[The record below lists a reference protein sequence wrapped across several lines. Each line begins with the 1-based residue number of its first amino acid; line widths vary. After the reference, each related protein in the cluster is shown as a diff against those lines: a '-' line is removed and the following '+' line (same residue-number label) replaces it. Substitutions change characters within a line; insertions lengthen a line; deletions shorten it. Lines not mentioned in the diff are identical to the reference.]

1 MSSGILLDREV
12 LDAFNKINF
21 ECLKQ
26 IIFIINKLKSSERVI
41 TKAFFYKNFSEIRKL
56 SVDDSTKLAID
67 SIFPLENIPAGE
79 SESENALEK
88 SETDSVKLITS
99 PFIVPKKVCVQDF
112 VNHFKSRYEAIKKI
126 FEEKNLENLTSI
138 RKIGSKRESYT
149 IIVAIVEKRITK
161 NKNILLEVED
171 LTGKASVLIN
181 QNKKELFEKAKD
193 LLGDEIV
200 ALKVSGSSEMLFAND
215 VIFPDAFL
223 GEKRRHDK
231 DVWAAFISDIHSGS
245 TMFLEENFCKFI
257 DWLNGNVGDKNQK
270 EISKKVRYLFVNG
283 DLVDGVGHFP
293 GQERWLNVLEMKG
306 QYSKLIEHFKR
317 IRDDIKIIIAPG
329 NHDAVWLGEPQPV
342 IGEEWAPDLYKMK
355 NVSLVTNPALV
366 EIEGGFRILMYHGA
380 SMHGMINEIEE
391 LRLKQGSNT
400 PTKVIKEILKRRHF
414 APTHGSV
421 DYIPCE
427 KEDALVIK
435 QIPDIL
441 TTADLHRHEVSTYNN
456 ILLIAT
462 SCWQSLTPFQEKVGN
477 HPDFCKVPLFNLKSR
492 EVKIIDFFED
502 KEGEKAVEAVK
513 VAENG
518 TGK

>member
-1 MSSGILLDREV
+1 
-12 LDAFNKINF
+12 
-21 ECLKQ
+21 
-26 IIFIINKLKSSERVI
+26 
-41 TKAFFYKNFSEIRKL
+41 
-56 SVDDSTKLAID
+56 
-67 SIFPLENIPAGE
+67 
-79 SESENALEK
+79 
-88 SETDSVKLITS
+88 
-99 PFIVPKKVCVQDF
+99 
-112 VNHFKSRYEAIKKI
+112 
-126 FEEKNLENLTSI
+126 
-138 RKIGSKRESYT
+138 
-149 IIVAIVEKRITK
+149 
-161 NKNILLEVED
+161 
-171 LTGKASVLIN
+171 
-181 QNKKELFEKAKD
+181 
-193 LLGDEIV
+193 
-200 ALKVSGSSEMLFAND
+200 
-215 VIFPDAFL
+215 
-223 GEKRRHDK
+223 
-231 DVWAAFISDIHSGS
+231 
-245 TMFLEENFCKFI
+245 
-257 DWLNGNVGDKNQK
+257 
-270 EISKKVRYLFVNG
+270 
-283 DLVDGVGHFP
+283 
-293 GQERWLNVLEMKG
+293 
-306 QYSKLIEHFKR
+306 
-317 IRDDIKIIIAPG
+317 
-329 NHDAVWLGEPQPV
+329 
-342 IGEEWAPDLYKMK
+342 MK